1 MDDCCKE
8 TKYNLL
14 LKKDSLNQKPQIV
27 EGLKKIMSWS
37 TTNAEGAYD
46 HAQITGQFTLSTG
59 TADKMTK
66 LSLKLAEQ
74 SIPHQLIMSK
84 KQ

>member
-1 MDDCCKE
+1 MDCCKE

-27 EGLKKIMSWS
+27 EGLKKVMSWS
-37 TTNAEGAYD
+37 NINAESAYD
-46 HAQITGQFTLSTG
+46 HAQMTGQFTLSTG

-66 LSLKLAEQ
+66 LSLKLAEE

>member
-1 MDDCCKE
+1 MDCCKE

-14 LKKDSLNQKPQIV
+14 LLKDNFNQKSQIV
-27 EGLKKIMSWS
+27 EGLKKSLSWS
-37 TTNAEGAYD
+37 TINAESAYD
-46 HAQITGQFTLSTG
+46 HAQMTGKF
-59 TADKMTK
+59 K
-66 LSLKLAEQ
+66 LSDGTSEKMIKISSKLAEY

>member
-1 MDDCCKE
+1 MDDCCTE

-14 LKKDSLNQKPQIV
+14 LNKDSLNQKTQIV
-27 EGLKKIMSWS
+27 EGLKKVMAWS
-37 TTNAEGAYD
+37 TINAESAYD
-46 HAQITGQFTLSTG
+46 HAQMTGNFRLSQG

-74 SIPHQLIMSK
+74 SIPHQLVLSK